1 MSEVPQILL
10 EHRLKTLR
18 LPTVHRKY
26 DKVARHCA
34 HEGPDHVAFLARLVE
49 LELIDCEP
57 RWAVRSAARGRA
69 HHLVGDVVSFWM
81 VPGKTRSRRDV

>member
-1 MSEVPQILL
+1 MSEVPQILV

-26 DKVARHCA
+26 DKVARQCA

-57 RWAVRSAARGRA
+57 RLIEQRIKAAKFPTIKS
-69 HHLVGDVVSFWM
+69 LDSFQFKAI
-81 VPGKTRSRRDV
+81 PSLNKS